1 MDLRLKKYVEF
12 YLKLNGEQVGP
23 YRLEDIQ
30 GWLNAGYIKPEDTAW
45 YDGCPDWVKVTD
57 LPGIDLHSAGHLVRT
72 DVLLPFEAYT
82 GKEPYVFV
90 CYAHRDST
98 LVFEEINQLHND
110 GFRIWYDEGIGVSSE
125 WPEEIAKAVLGCSI
139 FLVFISPDATASVN
153 CRNEINLA
161 LDEGKPFISVH
172 LKESK
177 LPPGLRLRMGDL
189 QAIYRFKLTKDQYE
203 RKLRKTIKSFFEK
216 GNDAIELESDIH
228 TENRR
233 GDTPKRNLLKYAFI
247 LSLVLLTVLSVSIL
261 FDFFDSDE
269 ESSEKEIE
277 VKVLSIEQF
286 RTVSSLG
293 LEMVWCPPGSFQM
306 GSPLDDPGRKEKEV
320 LHQATISQGFYIG
333 KYEVTQDQWIKVMG
347 ENPSFFNGSNR
358 PVERVSWNDAKSFCD
373 KLTRVEKNMGILP
386 EGWFYD
392 LPTESEWE
400 YACRA
405 GTRSPFAW
413 GSSIDNTK
421 ANYQSEINSTQEV
434 GFYLSNPWSLFD
446 MHGNVSEWVYDKKGE
461 YSNTPVVDTTG
472 SQDGYNRIIRGGSWC
487 NEADQ
492 LRSADRASAMP
503 GISATFIGFRLA
515 FKKSKPDLISPDL
528 KLIGD
533 KKMYHEGGTPWVDP
547 GVITQDYR
555 DGNLSSE
562 IKVSGKVD
570 PESLGV
576 YTLYYSVSDYSGNES
591 NLTREVEV
599 RDTIAPVISLI
610 GEYNMTLEI
619 ESIWTEPGFVVVD
632 EFEGDLSDQ
641 VEMKGSVN
649 LSSLGKY
656 NIIYSV
662 SDSSGNKSQTERTV
676 NVSLPIQFEKE
687 VSNSKAIDER
697 NAELESLPPTW
708 SSYESEELL
717 KAVQNWDNVPSSVFP
732 LGGVFVDKKVT
743 MEIFD
748 TEGNI
753 IATKVVPKDTPLV
766 AKSLNGQLLIV
777 SPAEKSSMFAKVDLN
792 DTNFKQK
799 VAELFEVR
807 KKQREFYELLGR

>member
-1 MDLRLKKYVEF
+1 MVF

-23 YRLEDIQ
+23 YRLEEIQ
-30 GWLNAGYIKPEDTAW
+30 GWLNAGYINPDDTAW
-45 YDGCPDWVKVTD
+45 YDGCLDWVNISD
-57 LPGIDLHSAGHLVRT
+57 LPGIDLNSVGHLVRS
-72 DVLLPFEAYT
+72 DVVLPFEAYT
-82 GKEPYVFV
+82 GNQPYVFV

-98 LVFEEINQLHND
+98 LVFQEINKLHND

-189 QAIYRFKLTKDQYE
+189 QAIYRFKLTKDQYDK
-203 RKLRKTIKSFFEK
+203 KLRKTLKSFFEK
-216 GNDAIELESDIH
+216 GSDATEFESGSH
-228 TENRR
+228 NQVHR
-233 GDTPKRNLLKYAFI
+233 GNLPKRNLLKYAFI
-247 LSLVLLTVLSVSIL
+247 LSLVLLVVLSVSIVS
-261 FDFFDSDE
+261 DFFDSDE
-269 ESSEKEIE
+269 ETPEKEVE
-277 VKVLSIEQF
+277 VKVLSMDQF
-286 RTVSSLG
+286 RTVPSLG

-306 GSPLDDPGRKEKEV
+306 GSSLDDTGREEKEV
-320 LHQATISQGFYIG
+320 LHQATISRGFYIG
-333 KYEVTQDQWIKVMG
+333 KYEVTQDQWLEIMG
-347 ENPSFFNGSNR
+347 NNPSFFNGPNR
-358 PVERVSWNDAKSFCD
+358 PIERVSWNDAKSFCD
-373 KLTRVEKNMGILP
+373 KLTQIEKTKGILP
-386 EGWFYD
+386 DGWFYD

-413 GSSIDNTK
+413 GSSIDSTK
-421 ANYQSEINSTQEV
+421 ANYQSEINSTREV
-434 GFYLSNPWSLFD
+434 GFYLSNAWGLFD

-472 SQDGYNRIIRGGSWC
+472 PKNGYNRIIRGGSWC

-515 FKKSKPDLISPDL
+515 FKNSKPDLISPEL

-533 KKMYHEGGTPWVDP
+533 KKMYHEGGTPWVEP
-547 GVITQDYR
+547 GVITHDYR

-562 IKVSGKVD
+562 IKVSVEVD
-570 PESLGV
+570 DKTLGV
-576 YTLYYSVSDYSGNES
+576 YSLFYSVSDYSGNES
-591 NLTREVEV
+591 NLTRDVEV
-599 RDTIAPVISLI
+599 RDTVAPVISLI
-610 GEYNMTLEI
+610 GEQNMTLEV
-619 ESIWTEPGFVVVD
+619 ESVWNEPGFLAID
-632 EFEGDLSDQ
+632 QFEGDLSDQ
-641 VEMKGSVN
+641 VEVKGSVN
-649 LSSLGKY
+649 SSSTGKN

-662 SDSSGNKSQTERTV
+662 SDSSGNKSQTERIV
-676 NVSLPIQFEKE
+676 NISLPIQFEKE
-687 VSNSKAIDER
+687 FSNSKAMDQS
-697 NAELESLPPTW
+697 NAELESRPTTW
-708 SSYESEELL
+708 ALYESEELL
-717 KAVQNWDNVPSSVFP
+717 KAVQNWDNVPASVFP
-732 LGGVFVDKKVT
+732 LGGVFVDKNVT

-753 IATKVVPKDTPLV
+753 IATKEVPKGTQLV
-766 AKSLNGQLLIV
+766 AKSLNGEILIV
-777 SPAEKSSMFAKVDLN
+777 SPTEKSSMVAKVDLN
-792 DTNFKQK
+792 GTNFKQK

>member
-1 MDLRLKKYVEF
+1 
-12 YLKLNGEQVGP
+12 
-23 YRLEDIQ
+23 
-30 GWLNAGYIKPEDTAW
+30 
-45 YDGCPDWVKVTD
+45 
-57 LPGIDLHSAGHLVRT
+57 
-72 DVLLPFEAYT
+72 
-82 GKEPYVFV
+82 
-90 CYAHRDST
+90 
-98 LVFEEINQLHND
+98 
-110 GFRIWYDEGIGVSSE
+110 
-125 WPEEIAKAVLGCSI
+125 
-139 FLVFISPDATASVN
+139 
-153 CRNEINLA
+153 
-161 LDEGKPFISVH
+161 
-172 LKESK
+172 
-177 LPPGLRLRMGDL
+177 
-189 QAIYRFKLTKDQYE
+189 
-203 RKLRKTIKSFFEK
+203 
-216 GNDAIELESDIH
+216 
-228 TENRR
+228 
-233 GDTPKRNLLKYAFI
+233 
-247 LSLVLLTVLSVSIL
+247 
-261 FDFFDSDE
+261 
-269 ESSEKEIE
+269 
-277 VKVLSIEQF
+277 
-286 RTVSSLG
+286 
-293 LEMVWCPPGSFQM
+293 
-306 GSPLDDPGRKEKEV
+306 
-320 LHQATISQGFYIG
+320 
-333 KYEVTQDQWIKVMG
+333 
-347 ENPSFFNGSNR
+347 
-358 PVERVSWNDAKSFCD
+358 
-373 KLTRVEKNMGILP
+373 
-386 EGWFYD
+386 
-392 LPTESEWE
+392 
-400 YACRA
+400 
-405 GTRSPFAW
+405 
-413 GSSIDNTK
+413 
-421 ANYQSEINSTQEV
+421 
-434 GFYLSNPWSLFD
+434 

-562 IKVSGKVD
+562 IKVFGKVD
-570 PESLGV
+570 PESLEV
-576 YTLYYSVSDYSGNES
+576 YTLFYSVSDYSGNES

-619 ESIWTEPGFVVVD
+619 ESIWTEPGFVVID

-641 VEMKGSVN
+641 VEMKGLVN

-656 NIIYSV
+656 NIIYTV